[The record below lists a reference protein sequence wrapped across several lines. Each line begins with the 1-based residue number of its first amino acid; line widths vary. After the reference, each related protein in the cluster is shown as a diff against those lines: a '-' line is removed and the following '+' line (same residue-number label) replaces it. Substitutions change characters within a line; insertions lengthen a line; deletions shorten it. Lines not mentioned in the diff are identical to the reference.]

1 MADKKLQLKDLWP
14 IGVVLAVTL
23 VAMGFMTSA
32 QVGAAW
38 FMLFLSY
45 GQNIGFTLSSRA
57 RNRNNM
63 LYHMVAVLAS
73 TFVAF
78 LTFRQIVFSQ
88 ISLWM
93 LPAYVAG
100 TISGSLT
107 GSYVS
112 MWIER
117 MTGAVADADPN
128 APQKGGN
135 SKTVGL
141 ILLGVLVAAWGA
153 QVLFFSVDNIW
164 VLLFVTAAVFLPDMA
179 YSMRTWVQN
188 RNNDYLT
195 LAVSLFNGLVD
206 FLRYLLLIGSQMAW
220 VVFVPY
226 ATGSTAGSVTGSTF
240 GSWLGRKFKAS
251 ADAHVKK
258 GEMKKFNWNMIWLL
272 AAMLVLGS
280 LLFPVKNV
288 WQAIPFFLSAVAM
301 HTAFAIVSRARNR
314 NNAVYH
320 LIAAFCSNGIW
331 YLVVHQI
338 GIAKTDLALIVP
350 YIVGTGLGALIGVRF
365 AMWIEQQVGALAD
378 AFVPAKTQA

>member
-1 MADKKLQLKDLWP
+1 MADKRLHLKDLWP
-14 IGVVLAVTL
+14 IGVVLAVTFL
-23 VAMGFMTSA
+23 TMGFMTA
-32 QVGAAW
+32 TQIGAAW
-38 FMLFLSY
+38 FMLFISY
-45 GQNIGFTLSSRA
+45 GQNIGFTLTSRA
-57 RNRNNM
+57 RNRNNA
-63 LYHMVAVLAS
+63 LYHMIAVTAS
-73 TFVAF
+73 TFVGF
-78 LTFRQIVFSQ
+78 LTFRHIVFSE

-107 GSYVS
+107 GSHVS

-117 MTGAVADADPN
+117 VIGARADEDPN
-128 APQKGGN
+128 APKKGGN
-135 SKTVGL
+135 AKMAGM
-141 ILLGVLVAAWGA
+141 ILLGVLAVAWGV
-153 QVLFFSVDNIW
+153 QVLFVSRENVW
-164 VLLFVTAAVFLPDMA
+164 ALLFVAVAVFLPDMA

-206 FLRYLLLIGSQMAW
+206 FLRYLSLIGSQMAW
-220 VVFVPY
+220 IVFIPY
-226 ATGSTAGSVTGSTF
+226 ATGSTAGSVTGSAF

-272 AAMLVLGS
+272 AAILVLGS
-280 LLFPVKNV
+280 LVFPVKNV

-378 AFVPAKTQA
+378 AFVPAKTKA